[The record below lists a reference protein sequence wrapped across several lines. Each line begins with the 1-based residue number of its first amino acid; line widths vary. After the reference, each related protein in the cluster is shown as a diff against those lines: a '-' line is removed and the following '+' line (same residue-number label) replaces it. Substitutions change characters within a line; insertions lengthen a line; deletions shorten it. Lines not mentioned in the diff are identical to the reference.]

1 MPSEYQSGSSQTYH
15 CEYCRVVQTKDE
27 RTLKAILRGIRTKEQ
42 LQDWLHALNKQEKQ
56 SELKRLATEQ
66 V

>member
-42 LQDWLHALNKQEKQ
+42 LKDWLHALNKQEKDT
-56 SELKRLATEQ
+56 ELKRLATEQ